1 MIPSVRT
8 GVFSLLKRAVEGGHP
23 VAKLYRFGGLHPPL
37 STALMDRLLQGSA
50 EHSRLALML
59 WRYGFAALCVAAA
72 HLVTLLLQQL
82 AEGRPTL
89 FPFFVGI
96 VASAWVGGIGPGVVA
111 ALLALPA
118 GLYFYSVSL
127 GSFEY
132 RAENAILLLL
142 FALCAMAGGAL
153 GTWRRHSSDA
163 LALKAREL
171 QSANDA
177 LRKEGHE
184 RLRAQQALQE
194 AQTELSRATRLTM
207 MGELTATIA
216 HEINQP
222 LAAIATSASACA
234 RWLDTDPPNLGEAR
248 QSAACIVRDSARA
261 AEVVSRVRALI
272 RKGVPE
278 RVSLDLNHI
287 IDEVLRSI
295 DYDLRKNGIFV
306 TLIVAPALP
315 PVPVDRVQL
324 QQVFLNLFMNAMEA
338 MAHAEERRLT
348 VRAAAFQDGLEV
360 IVEDSGGGFEVSEAA
375 LFEPFFTTKPS
386 GMGLGL
392 AICRTIVEAHGGT
405 LSASN
410 GARGA
415 RFRLFVPGGV

>member
-1 MIPSVRT
+1 MDS
-8 GVFSLLKRAVEGGHP
+8 
-23 VAKLYRFGGLHPPL
+23 LYRFGSLRPSLP
-37 STALMDRLLQGSA
+37 TVRIDRLLPRAPAPSKPV
-50 EHSRLALML
+50 LLL
-59 WRYGFAALCVAAA
+59 LRYGLAVVCVAAA
-72 HLVTLLLQQL
+72 HLVTLMLQQV
-82 AEGRPTL
+82 AEGRPSL

-96 VASAWVGGIGPGVVA
+96 VASAWFGGIGPGICA

-153 GTWRRHSSDA
+153 STWRRHSSDA

-177 LRKEGHE
+177 LRNEIRE
-184 RLRAQQALQE
+184 RVRAQQALQE

-207 MGELTATIA
+207 AGELTATIA

-222 LAAIATSASACA
+222 LTAIATSASACA
-234 RWLDTDPPNLGEAR
+234 RWLDTVPPNLDEAR
-248 QSAACIVRDSARA
+248 QSAACIVRDSGRA
-261 AEVVSRVRALI
+261 ADVVSRVRALI
-272 RKGVPE
+272 RKAVSERMHVGV
-278 RVSLDLNHI
+278 NQI
-287 IDEVLRSI
+287 IEEVLRSI
-295 DYDLRKNGIFV
+295 DYDLRKNGIAV
-306 TLIVAPALP
+306 IVMIEPALP

-338 MAHAEERRLT
+338 MAHADERRLT
-348 VRAAAFQDGLEV
+348 VRMAAFQGGLEA
-360 IVEDSGGGFEVSEAA
+360 IVEDSGGGFQVSEAA

-392 AICRTIVEAHGGT
+392 AICRTIVEAHSGE

-415 RFRLFVPGGV
+415 RFRLFIPGGA